1 MNKFKVGDKVKS
13 AGKTANKSGNGY
25 LNTHTYP
32 DMEFTIIGDVT
43 GNNKTLKAYG
53 GKYNIAN
60 EFGHAYGYV
69 YGEEILDAKTTREQ
83 LESRIK
89 LLKEEIS
96 ELNSKLDFMNE
107 HKLEEYD
114 SDTFKAFSVLK
125 LVDNKKLSTI
135 DKAKLIAELIK

>member
-13 AGKTANKSGNGY
+13 AGKVANKSSNNY
-25 LNTHTYP
+25 LNTYNYP
-32 DMEFTIIGDVT
+32 DMEFTITADIT
-43 GNNKTLKAYG
+43 GSNKTLKAYG
-53 GKYNIAN
+53 GKYNVTNDAGMNCGFI
-60 EFGHAYGYV
+60 
-69 YGEEILDAKTTREQ
+69 YGEEVLDAKTTREQ

-89 LLKEEIS
+89 SLKEEIA

-114 SDTFKAFSVLK
+114 ADTFKAFSVLK